1 VKIRRLASAS
11 VVFVLAATSALAG
24 EAQAT
29 IPTRTFNNSVA
40 VWSEP
45 NAWSPTGVPQNGE
58 SIELP
63 AGGSYFDVSG
73 LSIQDLVVTPPHAIA
88 AAESSLR
95 INGNIEVRAGTASG
109 QLFDAGGWPTI
120 DLPAGVHTVSVAAES
135 QAFLGRLT
143 GAGSIRKSGQ
153 GLAGLRGDFT
163 GPIDVIDGG
172 IAGCFGSITSATTLR
187 AGTSATG
194 SGDCLTEPFT
204 VYSGTE
210 ESPTILHVAR
220 SGDITTVGDGIVDIR
235 GGVIEGSIT
244 GPALIR
250 FTSLANFSN
259 AFIGT
264 NTYTGGTV
272 INDKSG
278 LEVGGT
284 SPLGTGPVLLAGST
298 VNNAQLS
305 LRPGSSVSND
315 VTVGFGRLILSDDG
329 VADPPE
335 LAGQL
340 VLNADTPLWAS
351 GDDAIAVLSGPITGP
366 GHLLIQPSVS
376 PRTFVFAGDEGNTN
390 SGITVQGDKATLLLA
405 KPDGVTAISGS
416 LDGPWAADV
425 VWLGDEQVS
434 DGADVRIDGSMQLQ
448 GATETIRSLDLRG
461 ALALGAHN
469 PSFAPGTLRVSNLS
483 ATEHAEFS
491 IASDGTATDR
501 IEVSDRLSLSKAQ
514 LDVTAMAGGSDRPI
528 TLISVESS
536 RPVEGTFAGLPEG
549 AGVAVGTR
557 TMRITY
563 QGGDGNDVVLR
574 PDSPPEPPAG
584 SSFAALVPGRL
595 LDSRIPASPTVDGQF
610 QAIGIRPT
618 GSITELQVT
627 GRHGVP
633 SDAAAVS
640 LNVTALGAPT
650 PGFVTVWPC
659 GTPQPNASNLN
670 YNSGPPIPNAVLTR
684 IGTGGKICLYTETA
698 THLIVDVNGHFP
710 AGSSFAALV
719 PGRLLDS
726 RIPASPTVDGQF
738 QAIGIRPTGSIT
750 ELQVTGRHGVPSDA
764 AAVSLNVTALG
775 APTPGFVTVW
785 PCGTPQPNASNL
797 NYNSGQ
803 PIPNAVLTRI
813 GTGGKICLYTETATH
828 LIVDING
835 HFP

>member
-1 VKIRRLASAS
+1 MFRWLACAT
-11 VVFVLAATSALAG
+11 VAFGFAATSALAG
-24 EAQAT
+24 QAQAAT
-29 IPTRTFNNSVA
+29 PTRAFNNSVA

-45 NAWSPTGVPQNGE
+45 NAWSPTGVPLNGE

-88 AAESSLR
+88 AGASSLR
-95 INGNIEVRAGTASG
+95 INGNIEVRAGTAEG
-109 QLFDAGGWPTI
+109 QSFEVGGSPTI
-120 DLPAGVHTVSVAAES
+120 ELPAGVHTVSVAAGS
-135 QAFLGRLT
+135 QTFLGTLT
-143 GAGSIRKSGQ
+143 GAGTIRKSGQ

-163 GPIDVIDGG
+163 GPIEVIDGG

-194 SGDCLTEPFT
+194 YGDCLTEPFT
-204 VYSGTE
+204 LYSGTE

-264 NTYTGGTV
+264 NTYSGGTV

-284 SPLGTGPVLLAGST
+284 SPLGTGPVLVAGSAM
-298 VNNAQLS
+298 NWAALL
-305 LRPGSSVSND
+305 LRPGSYVSND
-315 VTVGFGRLILSDDG
+315 VTVGFGSLILSDDG
-329 VADPPE
+329 LADPPE

-340 VLNADTPLWAS
+340 VLNADTPLSAS

-366 GHLLIQPSVS
+366 GRLLIQPSVS
-376 PRTFVFAGDEGNTN
+376 RRTIVLTGDEANTN

-405 KPDGVTAISGS
+405 KPDGVAAVSGS

-425 VWLGDEQVS
+425 VWLGDEQIA
-434 DGADVRIDGSMQLQ
+434 DGADVRIDGSMQLD
-448 GATETIRSLDLRG
+448 GATETIMSLDLRG
-461 ALALGAHN
+461 ALVLGAHS
-469 PSFAPGTLRVSNLS
+469 PSFAPGTLRVSDLR
-483 ATEHAEFS
+483 ATQYAEFS

-501 IEVSDRLSLSKAQ
+501 IEVSDRLSLGNAQ
-514 LDVTAMAGGSDRPI
+514 LDVTAMTGGTDRPL
-528 TLISVESS
+528 TLISVEST
-536 RPVEGTFAGLPEG
+536 RPVEGTFAGLAEG
-549 AGVAVGTR
+549 ARVAVGTR

-574 PDSPPEPPAG
+574 PDAPPEPPPAG

-627 GRHGVP
+627 GRNGVP

-640 LNVTALGAPT
+640 LNVTTLGAPT
-650 PGFVTVWPC
+650 
-659 GTPQPNASNLN
+659 A
-670 YNSGPPIPNAVLTR
+670 
-684 IGTGGKICLYTETA
+684 
-698 THLIVDVNGHFP
+698 
-710 AGSSFAALV
+710 
-719 PGRLLDS
+719 
-726 RIPASPTVDGQF
+726 
-738 QAIGIRPTGSIT
+738 
-750 ELQVTGRHGVPSDA
+750 
-764 AAVSLNVTALG
+764 
-775 APTPGFVTVW
+775 GFVTVW

-803 PIPNAVLTRI
+803 TIPNAVLTRI
-813 GTGGKICLYTETATH
+813 GTAGKVCLYTETATH

-835 HFP
+835 YFA